1 MLTNGFVMC
10 IYMND
15 INQLFFELIRVA
27 IGNQVCLSH
36 TPTAD
41 EWGMLYAMA
50 KKQSLVGVCFAGV
63 QKLINNH
70 PSLIT
75 NLSETFRLQW
85 LGMATKIQQR
95 NEVVSRRCKDVLD
108 IVRKAGLRAFL
119 MKGQCNAALY
129 GDLSELRQSGDIDI
143 YVDGGREKVKY
154 KCFEDAD
161 VDMHY
166 ALPKMRHPLCNKRLK
181 AYLMSWIEAN
191 YTNHR
196 SIAAGVW
203 VPCPVLEYDVVF
215 QLEHVYE
222 HFIGRGVGLR
232 QIMDFYFL
240 LQSAPIGYD
249 YEAVKKGVE
258 DIGLTK
264 FASGL
269 MWVLNH
275 IFDMSMVNVPWVP
288 NERVGRFLL
297 QEIMRSGNFDGA
309 NAKIKMF
316 THQIYRALLWIH
328 T

>member
-27 IGNQVCLSH
+27 IGNEGCLSH
-36 TPTAD
+36 TPTTA
-41 EWGMLYAMA
+41 EWNTLYAMA
-50 KKQSLVGVCFAGV
+50 KEQSLVGICFAGV
-63 QKLINNH
+63 QKLVSQQQA
-70 PSLIT
+70 PPEQLY
-75 NLSETFRLQW
+75 LQW
-85 LGMATKIQQR
+85 MGMAANVQQR

-143 YVDGGREKVKY
+143 YVDGGREMVKY

-166 ALPKMRHPLCNKRLK
+166 ALPKMRHPFRNRKVK

-297 QEIMRSGNFDGA
+297 QEIMRSGNFSGA

-316 THQIYRALLWIH
+316 THQIYRALLWVH